1 MNATPL
7 HRARRAVGGGSLALL
22 AAAAVL
28 AVGPS
33 APGAS
38 PQALMKEGRSAYQAG
53 RTEEALRKFEAAAKA
68 AETERLDPAP
78 ADFNQ
83 GTALLK
89 LGQDTNAEPF
99 LVRALRTP
107 DLRLQGRT
115 WYNRAHALADRS
127 AALAGEQKLQ
137 EAQPPL
143 EAAIGAY
150 ENAIT
155 LDPADPDAKVN
166 YELAVRTLEELKKQ
180 IEQQRQQQQQNQD
193 QQKQDQDKKDQDKKD
208 GDQKDQNRQDQDQ
221 DKKDQPQQQDDGKKD
236 EPQKPEPQQADTN
249 DTQSA
254 QGGEPKREEM
264 TPEEARMLLDAM
276 KDEEE
281 AGRDKLRL
289 RLGQPVPVDKNW

>member
-1 MNATPL
+1 MSATPL
-7 HRARRAVGGGSLALL
+7 HRIRRPGGWIAAALI
-22 AAAAVL
+22 AAAAGL
-28 AVGPS
+28 AAGSS
-33 APGAS
+33 ARAAS
-38 PQALMKEGRSAYQAG
+38 PQALMKEGRSAYTAG
-53 RTEEALRKFEAAAKA
+53 RTEEALKKFEAAAKA
-68 AETERLDPAP
+68 AEKEGLDPAP

-89 LGQDTNAEPF
+89 LGQETNAEPF
-99 LVRALRTP
+99 LARALRTP

-137 EAQPPL
+137 EAQSPL

-180 IEQQRQQQQQNQD
+180 IEQQKQQQQQNQD
-193 QQKQDQDKKDQDKKD
+193 QDKKDQDKKDQDKKD
-208 GDQKDQNRQDQDQ
+208 GDKKDQDQ
-221 DKKDQPQQQDDGKKD
+221 GKKDQDQPQQPDDGKKD
-236 EPQKPEPQQADTN
+236 EPQKPEPQQGNTN